1 MKQSIPLNMLR
12 TDKAILFAKNT
23 TKLKERLAAINA
35 KLEDFHITYDD
46 EVTKRE
52 DIEAILSG
60 LLGLKF

>member
-1 MKQSIPLNMLR
+1 MKQSISFNDLR
-12 TDKAILFAKNT
+12 EDKAVLFAQNHST
-23 TKLKERLAAINA
+23 LAERLAAINA